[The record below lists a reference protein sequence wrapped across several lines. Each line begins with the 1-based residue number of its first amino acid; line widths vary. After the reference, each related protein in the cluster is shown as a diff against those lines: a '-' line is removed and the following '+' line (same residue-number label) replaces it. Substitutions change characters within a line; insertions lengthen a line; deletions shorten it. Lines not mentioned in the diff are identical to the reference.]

1 MKDKLRI
8 KNELKDSETKITTAV
23 TYFSGLEEL
32 FTEQRDLLLKK
43 LNADFEVI
51 LKMVEKR
58 RAEMTHQ
65 INSTYNTQL
74 EQAVNLKE
82 GLKALYSTI

>member
-1 MKDKLRI
+1 M
-8 KNELKDSETKITTAV
+8 
-23 TYFSGLEEL
+23 

-51 LKMVEKR
+51 IKMVEKR

-65 INSTYNTQL
+65 IKNTYNSML
-74 EQAVNLKE
+74 EQAVSLKE
-82 GLKALYSTI
+82 GL

>member
-1 MKDKLRI
+1 VLQQATKDKIRL
-8 KNELKDSETKITTAV
+8 KSELKDQETKITTAV

-51 LKMVEKR
+51 IKMVEKR
-58 RAEMTHQ
+58 RAEMTH
-65 INSTYNTQL
+65 
-74 EQAVNLKE
+74 
-82 GLKALYSTI
+82 